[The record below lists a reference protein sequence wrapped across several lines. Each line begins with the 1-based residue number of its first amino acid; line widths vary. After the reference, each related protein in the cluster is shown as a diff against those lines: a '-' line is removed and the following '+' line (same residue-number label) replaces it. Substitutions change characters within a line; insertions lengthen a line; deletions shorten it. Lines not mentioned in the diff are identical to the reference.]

1 MAKVLVTGGSGL
13 IGVYAMKRLAE
24 KGHQVVNYDLVQP
37 SAERSF
43 VLGDLKDEIPLEKA
57 GVEDLPSLLLAVK
70 KHRIEKIVHMA
81 AIVDPEVPHRN
92 PSVAFRLDLGG
103 TVNVL
108 EAARVMDLKRVVFMS
123 SIGVY
128 TTKKYEPIDENHPV
142 LQSDEGPVS
151 TAYGA
156 CKVGSEAFCW
166 AYREAF
172 GLDFVALRPS
182 AVYGLGMGSFSLGM
196 FIKPIVENSV
206 KGEPLRI
213 ARGRDYPRDYTYV
226 KDAAQAIQLAI
237 DVNPS
242 RLRDR
247 VFLVGTG
254 QKLVT
259 PGQLG
264 EMIKEYIPTADIE
277 IGPGL
282 DEYDKREILM
292 RGVLDISRARQQLGY
307 EPQYDIRKGMQD
319 YIAMFR
325 SYLDETKKGLADPV
339 DTPIVKET

>member
-1 MAKVLVTGGSGL
+1 MSRVLVTGGSGL
-13 IGVYAMKRLAE
+13 IGVYAMRRLVDR
-24 KGHQVVNYDLVQP
+24 GHRVVNYDLVPP
-37 SAERSF
+37 SGERAF
-43 VLGDLKDEIPLEKA
+43 VLGDLKDKIPFEKA
-57 GVEDLPSLLLAVK
+57 GIEDLPSLLLAVK
-70 KHRIEKIVHMA
+70 KHRIQKIVHMA
-81 AIVDPEVPHRN
+81 AIVDPEIPHKS

-108 EAARVMDLKRVVFMS
+108 ETARIMDLKRVVFMS

-142 LQSDEGPVS
+142 LQSSEGPVS

-182 AVYGLGMGSFSLGM
+182 AVYGLGMGSFSFGM
-196 FIKPIVENSV
+196 FIKPIVENAV
-206 KGEPLRI
+206 RGEPLRI
-213 ARGRDYPRDYTYV
+213 KRGRDYPRDYTYV
-226 KDAAQAIQLAI
+226 KDAAQAIQLAV

-242 RLRDR
+242 ILKDR

-259 PGQLG
+259 PGQLAD
-264 EMIKEYIPTADIE
+264 MIREFIPTADIQ

-292 RGVLDISRARQQLGY
+292 RGVLDISRAKKQLGY
-307 EPQYDIRKGMQD
+307 EPQFDARKGMKD
-319 YIAMFR
+319 YIAMYR
-325 SYLDETKKGLADPV
+325 AYLEKSKQKP
-339 DTPIVKET
+339 

>member
-1 MAKVLVTGGSGL
+1 MTQELSRVLVTGGSGL
-13 IGVYAMKRLAE
+13 IGVYSMRRLVE
-24 KGHQVVNYDLVQP
+24 KGHQVVDYDMVP
-37 SAERSF
+37 PAGERAF
-43 VLGDLKDEIPLEKA
+43 VLGDFKDKIVFEKA
-57 GVEDLPSLLLAVK
+57 GIEDLPSLLLAVK

-81 AIVDPEVPHRN
+81 ATVDPEIPHKN

-108 EAARVMDLKRVVFMS
+108 EAARIMDLKRVVFMS

-142 LQSDEGPVS
+142 LQGGEGPVS

-156 CKVGSEAFCW
+156 CKVGGEAFCW
-166 AYREAF
+166 AYKEAF
-172 GLDFVALRPS
+172 GIDFVALRPS

-196 FIKPIVENSV
+196 FVKPIVESAV

-213 ARGRDYPRDYTYV
+213 EHGRDYPRDYTYV
-226 KDAAQAIQLAI
+226 KDAAQAVQLAA
-237 DVNPS
+237 DADPS
-242 RLRDR
+242 KLRDR

-259 PGQLG
+259 PGQLA
-264 EMIKEYIPTADIE
+264 ETVREFVPRADVE

-307 EPQYDIRKGMQD
+307 EPQYDYREGMRD
-319 YIAMFR
+319 YIAMYR
-325 SYLDETKKGLADPV
+325 GYLDRA
-339 DTPIVKET
+339 KEAH